1 MILKRSSK
9 KSILSSSK
17 IDKYEY
23 LTVVKILS
31 SEQRGIIEQDKFAY
45 SSIGK
50 TFEKQTKTVAH

>member
-9 KSILSSSK
+9 KLILSSSK

-50 TFEKQTKTVAH
+50 TFEK